1 MAGERLARGL
11 PGSPFRI
18 YLFKRVILTRQTD
31 IHAFHK
37 SLIKFWKEMAQ
48 DPLHS
53 TRKGVL
59 CSRVLLLARHSVTQS
74 WASQRGLLPG
84 PVVSLN
90 RAKFSLLQSSA
101 KLSWFPHAPPLFFP
115 LNCLECCQILVSCWS
130 LLSCLLGMGQFSV
143 THQLEEVWNPLCRLP
158 PDL

>member
-11 PGSPFRI
+11 PGSPFWI
-18 YLFKRVILTRQTD
+18 YLFKRAILAKQTA
-31 IHAFHK
+31 IHAFPE
-37 SLIKFWKEMAQ
+37 SPIKFRN
-48 DPLHS
+48 PLHS

-59 CSRVLLLARHSVTQS
+59 CSNVLLLARPSVTQP

-101 KLSWFPHAPPLFFP
+101 KLSWFPHTSPLP
-115 LNCLECCQILVSCWS
+115 NCFKCCQILVSCWS
-130 LLSCLLGMGQFSV
+130 LLSCLLGMGQFSA
-143 THQLEEVWNPLCRLP
+143 THQLEESLKFSMP
-158 PDL
+158 PSTRSAKPE